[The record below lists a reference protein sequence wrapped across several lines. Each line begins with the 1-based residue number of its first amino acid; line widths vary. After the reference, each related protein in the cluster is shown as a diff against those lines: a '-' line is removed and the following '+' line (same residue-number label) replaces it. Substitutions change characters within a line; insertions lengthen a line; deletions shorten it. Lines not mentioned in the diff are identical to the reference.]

1 VLLLWAALVLLG
13 AVISCG
19 NDESGGSPV
28 GIGGHAG
35 GGGRASDGGQGGDGG
50 QAGQGDDS
58 GTLDVTTKF
67 EAPQEDV
74 TQPKSHTPQFEP
86 DFNNL
91 APLPGVDVVSDEQR
105 DTAEVF
111 ADRIEFP
118 STVADMSKLS
128 PGLIITAA
136 GGKGAGKN
144 PFGFA
149 RRVAKVD
156 LVGDKYVVQTTN
168 VAISDIVEGDFQVQF
183 TPDNSEDVDMSQ
195 LDLQWAADNLYDNDE
210 NMILERTVLPA
221 DSPPEQVPAGLL
233 GFFQDFFAAIG
244 NAVIDAATGTWEQ
257 IEKFGNDIY
266 KFITTGTF
274 EESYSYNPTLGFK
287 LESDQPLWPGPDS
300 KLPALPLFSKTF
312 NTNSGRE
319 VKVGLDGKLTY
330 QAGAWFEPGL
340 QVTGKFS
347 VKEEPTLGF
356 NMDSE
361 AGVGVKFDMDVQA
374 SVESGGIK
382 SLSEANKNPL
392 AKELKSAIKDEL
404 MSGAALTG
412 KAYKYVLFI
421 TKPRVKW
428 IQAGPVPVA
437 ITMTMQLNLECD
449 FAVQADIKAH
459 ADFFQRANLKFGAE
473 LKPSTGG
480 RVTQQPKLTFTRT
493 HEYGFDRVS
502 GNLDA
507 KCGLVPR
514 VNVLLYDSMG
524 VFAGVW
530 GGVHATGSYHD
541 DCGKGSPVEK
551 SPDAVLEG
559 KLAARV
565 AIQVGGV
572 IQPPGSSTLPDEKRK
587 LLRPDKITK
596 EVYSHEWPLL
606 EASWRG
612 AEKGLG
618 WCPATC
624 PDEKKDPDETDVDCG
639 GACAIKCTLGK
650 KCDRNSECDTGIC
663 NHKGGGQ
670 GVCSNDPCGD
680 QVQDATETD
689 IDCGGPADSCGR
701 CALGK
706 NCKSGFDCA
715 SGFCSG
721 PNEKTPHVCSKTHCD
736 NAIKDSDEGGVDCGG
751 AACSKC
757 KTGAVASSAA
767 DCASGFFNGS
777 MCVATSC
784 EDRQLNGD
792 EPSIDCGGSCPNRC
806 QWLQTCNTA
815 ADCDPVTAPA
825 CNLVTSNLH
834 QGVSTKIC
842 ASADHGSC
850 GLRVNFGGK
859 NGSDDVLDPNTLCAS
874 GVCKEEPRPSG
885 GGTWLRC
892 QAPTCSDGLKN
903 GDEGDVDC
911 GSSCPNR
918 CLCGQKC
925 NSVSDCDKECKECNF
940 GTCGDSATQCVNT
953 VLDFGL
959 ETDVD
964 CGGVCPTKCAV
975 NKKCGVN
982 ADCNLGACNSAGKF
996 CEAPAGLVGAWPFHT
1011 DGLNALGIAYPI
1023 ASYEGSFSGASHR
1036 GSPLLAATFGGD
1048 IATLPDT
1055 TLGATFTLAAW
1066 VKPRTP
1072 VDTARNALIGSAY
1085 AGATSEPGFIWF
1097 MNSQGTDDLSLHFQ
1111 TGDGANGADYHTLP
1125 NVLTADVW
1133 QHVAV
1138 VVDRNTKSVTFF
1150 VNGVAVGGDGA
1161 FNEAFTD
1168 GRPLSIGGT
1177 AGGEFPLNAFA
1188 EEFRRYSV
1196 ALDGSAV
1203 LALKNF

>member
-1 VLLLWAALVLLG
+1 MLLWAVLALLCT
-13 AVISCG
+13 VISCG
-19 NDESGGSPV
+19 NDETSQGPSGGTH
-28 GIGGHAG
+28 GAGQAGKGGQHSGDA
-35 GGGRASDGGQGGDGG
+35 GQGGDGG
-50 QAGQGDDS
+50 QGNES
-58 GTLDVTTKF
+58 GVDVTTKF

-74 TQPKSHTPQFEP
+74 TQPKSHTPDFEP

-91 APLPGVDVVSDEQR
+91 APLPGVDVVTDEQR
-105 DTAEVF
+105 DVADVY

-118 STVADMSKLS
+118 ATVADVSKLS
-128 PGLIITAA
+128 PGLIITSA

-149 RRVAKVD
+149 RRVAKVE

-168 VAISDIVEGDFQVQF
+168 VAITDIVEGDFQVQF
-183 TPDNSEDVDMSQ
+183 TPDNSEDVDMSK
-195 LDLQWAADNLYDNDE
+195 LDVQWAIDNLYDNDE
-210 NMILERTVLPA
+210 NMMLERTILPA
-221 DSPPEQVPAGLL
+221 DSPPDQVPAGLL

-244 NAVIDAATGTWEQ
+244 NAVIDAATGTWAQ

-287 LESDQPLWPGPDS
+287 LDSDQALWPGPDS
-300 KLPALPLFSKTF
+300 KLPALPLFTGKV
-312 NTNSGRE
+312 NTSAGE
-319 VKVGLDGKLTY
+319 VKVGLDGKLSY

-361 AGVGVKFDMDVQA
+361 VGVGVQFDMDVQA
-374 SVESGGIK
+374 SMESGGIK
-382 SLSEANKNPL
+382 SLAEANKSSL
-392 AKELKSAIKDEL
+392 AKELKGAVKDQL

-412 KAYKYVLFI
+412 KAYKYVLFV

-437 ITMTMQLNLECD
+437 ITMTMQVNLECD

-459 ADFFQRANLKFGAE
+459 ADFSQRANLKFGAQ
-473 LKPSTGG
+473 LKPSSGG
-480 RVTQQPKLTFTRT
+480 TVTQQPQLTFTRT
-493 HEYGFDRVS
+493 HEFKFERFA

-541 DCGKGSPVEK
+541 DCGKGSPVDK

-587 LLRPDKITK
+587 LLQPDKITK

-606 EASWRG
+606 ERSWTG
-612 AEKGLG
+612 TEQGLG
-618 WCPATC
+618 WCPSTC
-624 PDEKKDPDETDVDCG
+624 PNNKKDPGETDLDCG
-639 GACAIKCTLGK
+639 GDCSIKCALGK
-650 KCDRNSECDTGIC
+650 KCDRNSECETGIC
-663 NHKGGGQ
+663 NHKGGAQ

-706 NCKSGFDCA
+706 NCTSGFDCA

-721 PNEKTPHVCSKTHCD
+721 PNEPTPHVCSKTHCD
-736 NAIKDSDEGGVDCGG
+736 NGMKDGDEGGVDCGG
-751 AACSKC
+751 VACGKC

-784 EDRQLNGD
+784 EDRLQDGD
-792 EPSIDCGGSCPNRC
+792 ESAVDCGGSCPNRC
-806 QWLQTCNTA
+806 QWLQACNTA

-825 CNLVTSNLH
+825 CNLVTSTLH
-834 QGVSTKIC
+834 QSVSMKIC

-850 GLRVNFGGK
+850 GLRVNFGGM
-859 NGSDDVLDPNTLCAS
+859 NGSDNVLDPNTLCAS

-892 QAPTCSDGLKN
+892 QSPTCTDGLQN

-911 GSSCPNR
+911 GASCPNR

-925 NSVSDCDKECKECNF
+925 NSISDCDKECKECNF
-940 GTCGDSATQCVNT
+940 GHCGDSATQCVNN
-953 VLDFGL
+953 VLDFGV

-975 NKKCGVN
+975 SKKCSSGTDCELGV
-982 ADCNLGACNSAGKF
+982 CNSLKV
-996 CEAPAGLVGAWPFHT
+996 CEPPAGLVGAWPFHT
-1011 DGLNALGIAYPI
+1011 SGQNALGVAYPS
-1023 ASYEGSFSGASHR
+1023 ALYDGSYSGTSHR

-1048 IATLPDT
+1048 VATLVDT
-1055 TLGATFTLAAW
+1055 TLGAQFTLAAW

-1085 AGATSEPGFIWF
+1085 AGAKSEAGFIWF
-1097 MNSQGTDDLSLHFQ
+1097 MNSQGTDDLSMHFQ
-1111 TGDGANGADYHTLP
+1111 TGDGANGGDYYTQP
-1125 NVLTADVW
+1125 NVLKADVW

-1150 VNGVAVGGDGA
+1150 VNGVAVGGDGT

-1168 GRPLSIGGT
+1168 GRPLSIGATTGS
-1177 AGGEFPLNAFA
+1177 EFPLNAYM
-1188 EEFRRYSV
+1188 EEVRRYSI
-1196 ALDGSAV
+1196 ALDGPAV
-1203 LALKNF
+1203 LSLKNF